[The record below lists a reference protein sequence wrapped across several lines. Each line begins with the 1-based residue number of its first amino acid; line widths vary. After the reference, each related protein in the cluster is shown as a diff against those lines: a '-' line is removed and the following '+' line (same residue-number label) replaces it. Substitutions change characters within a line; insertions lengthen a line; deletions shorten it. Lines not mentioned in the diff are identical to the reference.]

1 MPLPSM
7 TMIAGLPVNALAQF
21 GPTQSLLQGRML
33 VACRLAG
40 LSALEV
46 TDNQIAIGGLTEG
59 TNLRRAT
66 ALEVTDNQIAI
77 GGLTEGTNLR
87 VGREGQANR
96 SHDC

>member
-1 MPLPSM
+1 VTDNQIAIGGLTEGTNLPGA
-7 TMIAGLPVNALAQF
+7 T
-21 GPTQSLLQGRML
+21 TQG
-33 VACRLAG
+33 
-40 LSALEV
+40 V

-59 TNLRRAT
+59 TNLRDTT
-66 ALEVTDNQIAI
+66 AQVTDDQIAI